1 MEFLIFTLLLFVLN
15 INSLEIT
22 LNGTR
27 IFYNGSIHPHFNFSN
42 NHKSSDCTS
51 GRNIYFETPLSHQ
64 TEFKFIKDTIN
75 DTFNNLSLNSAIDI
89 VDTDLSSLDESDK
102 VSTVLIVHLCNEKK
116 LKDSSSKWTKI
127 ILNFNYN
134 KIDYVLKFIK
144 FCEKPSM
151 NEAILSGLILFTI
164 STLFLYL
171 ACIKDIKFD
180 AEDIKEQG
188 ELKAWHGIVFV
199 IFGSVILLFIF
210 YFIQLANFVI
220 TLIVSIQS
228 AAALYLTSRTF
239 IEDINI
245 DLLKRTVYQ
254 TINLQQLIL
263 IVVSVIV
270 LIAWLITKHW
280 LLNNLLG
287 FCLIFT
293 ALSILH
299 INNLKICTIILSLT
313 YLYDAFWVFLSPLFF
328 EKNVM
333 ETAAIKLVLPIKLE
347 LPVFYGNNPLKDCM
361 FLGLGD
367 IIIPGLLSKFSRNLD
382 KAKNINIYF
391 NSSIVFYVIGLLLC
405 GGILVIFNYPQP
417 ALFYI
422 CPSMLIGV
430 ICLSCSR
437 KEFTEIWKGEHN
449 LEHININHNRQIDDI
464 FSNEFNDGETHD
476 LESSNESIN

>member
-1 MEFLIFTLLLFVLN
+1 MMEFLIFTLLLLLYNVNTLD
-15 INSLEIT
+15 IT

-27 IFYNGSIHPHFNFSN
+27 IFSNGSIHPHFKFSLP
-42 NHKSSDCTS
+42 HKSSDCTS

-64 TEFKFIKDTIN
+64 TEFKFIKDSFN
-75 DTFNNLSLNSAIDI
+75 DSIYNLSLNSSINI

-102 VSTVLIVHLCNEKK
+102 VTTVIVIHLCNENK
-116 LKDSSSKWTKI
+116 LKNSSSKWTEI
-127 ILNFNYN
+127 IMNFNYN

-151 NEAILSGLILFTI
+151 NEAILSGLLLFLI
-164 STLFLYL
+164 STFFLYL

-188 ELKAWHGIVFV
+188 ELQAWHGVVFV
-199 IFGSVILLFIF
+199 IFGSAILLFIF
-210 YFIQLANFVI
+210 YFIYLANFVI
-220 TLIVSIQS
+220 TVIVSIQS
-228 AAALYLTSRTF
+228 VAALYLTLRTF
-239 IEDINI
+239 IEDLNI

-254 TINLQQLIL
+254 IINLQQMIL
-263 IVVSVIV
+263 IVVSTII

-299 INNLKICTIILSLT
+299 INNLKICTIILILT

-333 ETAAIKLVLPIKLE
+333 ETAAVKLVLPIKLE
-347 LPVFYGNNPLKDCM
+347 LPVFFGNNPIKDCM

-367 IIIPGLLSKFSRNLD
+367 IIIPGLLSKFSRNID
-382 KAKNINIYF
+382 KTKNINIYF
-391 NSSIVFYVIGLLLC
+391 HSSIVFYVIGLLLC

-449 LEHININHNRQIDDI
+449 LEHINIDHNRQIDDI

-476 LESSNESIN
+476 LESNEAIN